1 MESEALDKRMVREAT
16 IGLVVLVALI
26 GLLFV
31 TIWLKAKTIWADAR
45 EDLLTTPVNVYA
57 LERGNVLVATKKPS
71 PVPLPEVESNQIVDL
86 GEMRRISPERMA
98 ALFGTSGEVEP
109 IRVAIADTDSDLPG
123 VIDPPLPS
131 PLPLNPQPLQ
141 TEALPI
147 SPLRDRSES
156 SESTLPAL
164 PSSGES
170 ERPLGLPRLGATTNQ
185 DILSTAAIA
194 GAEPTQNQNEP
205 IPATSEPTRIAKLP
219 IATTPIST
227 PPNSTTPI
235 STSPI
240 ELPPPS
246 LPPPSLLPTSL
257 VPTSLLPR
265 SRLPTS
271 SSPSLPDLPS
281 PIPVTEEAFS
291 KNHATDVPLP
301 QLESQQ
307 SVMQVAVQSEVGG
320 EAPKPSSP
328 EAYTAEQLKAAMRRV
343 RLPQGMSMAQ
353 LSLRLYGDARY
364 AGALQQLNHRRADDR
379 GRFLPGTQIAY
390 LPGEMLAFVYPDL
403 VHTRLD
409 DEELG
414 VIQPVQYEEP
424 RGPVL
429 ESSPVRQEVVSS
441 PLGWILTE
449 GGESLFQLAV
459 DHFDQASYYLQLYE
473 WNRATFEGRY
483 RPTDPLP
490 KGLRIRLAPP
500 DPAP

>member
-1 MESEALDKRMVREAT
+1 
-16 IGLVVLVALI
+16 
-26 GLLFV
+26 
-31 TIWLKAKTIWADAR
+31 
-45 EDLLTTPVNVYA
+45 
-57 LERGNVLVATKKPS
+57 
-71 PVPLPEVESNQIVDL
+71 
-86 GEMRRISPERMA
+86 
-98 ALFGTSGEVEP
+98 
-109 IRVAIADTDSDLPG
+109 
-123 VIDPPLPS
+123 
-131 PLPLNPQPLQ
+131 
-141 TEALPI
+141 
-147 SPLRDRSES
+147 
-156 SESTLPAL
+156 
-164 PSSGES
+164 
-170 ERPLGLPRLGATTNQ
+170 
-185 DILSTAAIA
+185 
-194 GAEPTQNQNEP
+194 
-205 IPATSEPTRIAKLP
+205 
-219 IATTPIST
+219 
-227 PPNSTTPI
+227 
-235 STSPI
+235 
-240 ELPPPS
+240 
-246 LPPPSLLPTSL
+246 
-257 VPTSLLPR
+257 
-265 SRLPTS
+265 
-271 SSPSLPDLPS
+271 
-281 PIPVTEEAFS
+281 VTEEAFS